1 MKKKDILWILI
12 FALLF
17 GSPFVSW
24 FFLKNSVDTQNYE
37 NREVTE
43 MPKISLEEYA
53 QFPQQYETYFNDNI
67 PWRNQLISLNS
78 GLDLFA
84 FRDSSNENVLIGK
97 DGWLFFTGGTNP
109 VEQSTGQRLL
119 SEDDL
124 EKIAGQLTLVQRWVQ
139 SRGEKFIFF
148 LAPHKE
154 TIYRDKLPESET
166 VVTDETEAF
175 QLINYLKEHTDI
187 SVVWPYEE
195 LMEAKADSG
204 MWIYSKLDTHWG
216 NPGAYIG
223 AKALAEELEVEM
235 PELSEVSAELSEISR
250 GDLANMLNVS
260 IPNGDREYQL
270 SGYEV
275 EDGNQ
280 GESYMEFHQN
290 SGSSL
295 KLAIRRDSFGAR
307 LSKVLQH
314 AFQDVYVAQGE
325 TDLIDVDADV
335 FVYEL
340 VERSLENPDL
350 GLPYLSVSSNTD
362 ENGKAVTLKAECDL
376 NGFYISAFR
385 QPDGTDDWQGVLI
398 GETISQEG
406 TTFAVPDGENG
417 RLQIYM
423 FLDANG
429 EKPVHEMTL
438 EY

>member
-1 MKKKDILWILI
+1 MKKKEILWILI

-148 LAPHKE
+148 LAPNKE
-154 TIYRDKLPESET
+154 TIYQEKLPESET

-175 QLINYLKEHTDI
+175 QQINYLKEQTDI
-187 SVVWPYEE
+187 
-195 LMEAKADSG
+195 
-204 MWIYSKLDTHWG
+204 
-216 NPGAYIG
+216 
-223 AKALAEELEVEM
+223 
-235 PELSEVSAELSEISR
+235 
-250 GDLANMLNVS
+250 
-260 IPNGDREYQL
+260 
-270 SGYEV
+270 
-275 EDGNQ
+275 
-280 GESYMEFHQN
+280 
-290 SGSSL
+290 
-295 KLAIRRDSFGAR
+295 
-307 LSKVLQH
+307 
-314 AFQDVYVAQGE
+314 
-325 TDLIDVDADV
+325 
-335 FVYEL
+335 
-340 VERSLENPDL
+340 
-350 GLPYLSVSSNTD
+350 
-362 ENGKAVTLKAECDL
+362 
-376 NGFYISAFR
+376 
-385 QPDGTDDWQGVLI
+385 
-398 GETISQEG
+398 
-406 TTFAVPDGENG
+406 
-417 RLQIYM
+417 
-423 FLDANG
+423 
-429 EKPVHEMTL
+429 
-438 EY
+438 